1 MVPVMTPEEMAQD
14 LGQQAT
20 SGDDLMRALSCAVV
34 GALLS
39 LSMGTMSQAAE
50 ITIFTSMGSLSG
62 VTDPVP

>member
-39 LSMGTMSQAAE
+39 LSSKFLSFAE
-50 ITIFTSMGSLSG
+50 S
-62 VTDPVP
+62 